1 MASQASNHPLK
12 HVCPHIL
19 SLLSKLHNQSAAQEA
34 HLTWDDFEPGTVDE
48 KMRDKF
54 IAIEQDKAYFLYQM
68 GLATGA
74 KTIVETGTSYGVS
87 TIYLALAVAAN
98 VEATGGPGKV
108 IATEHE
114 PAKARKARE
123 HWNACG
129 SSVHNLIELR
139 EGDVKATLKHE
150 LGTVDMLL
158 LDIWGPLLLPVL
170 KLVQPALRPGA
181 VIITDN
187 TISAAEH
194 CKELLDYMR
203 APESGFRSLTLPF
216 NNGLELSVYQ
226 PGNAQ

>member
-12 HVCPHIL
+12 HVSPHIL
-19 SLLSKLHNQSAAQEA
+19 SLLSTLHNRSAAEEA
-34 HLTWDDFEPGTVDE
+34 HMTWDDFKPESVAE
-48 KMRDKF
+48 NMRDKF
-54 IAIEQDKAYFLYQM
+54 VAIEQDKAYFLYQM

-74 KTIVETGTSYGVS
+74 KTIVEAGTSYGVS
-87 TIYLALAVAAN
+87 TIYLALAIASNAGV
-98 VEATGGPGKV
+98 TGGAGRV

-114 PAKARKARE
+114 PEKAKKARE

-129 SSVHNLIELR
+129 SSVSEIIELR
-139 EGDVKATLKHE
+139 EGDIRETLKHD

-158 LDIWGPLLLPVL
+158 LDIWGPMLLPVL

-203 APESGFRSLTLPF
+203 APGSGFRNLTLPF
-216 NNGLELSVYQ
+216 NNGLEMSVYQ
-226 PGNAQ
+226 PQG

>member
-12 HVCPHIL
+12 HVSPHIL

-34 HLTWDDFEPGTVDE
+34 NLSWDDFEPEAVDE

-68 GLATGA
+68 GLATQA
-74 KTIVETGTSYGVS
+74 KTIVEAGTSYGVS

-98 VEATGGPGKV
+98 AAVTGVPGKV

-114 PAKARKARE
+114 PEKSKRARGN
-123 HWNACG
+123 WDACG
-129 SSVHNLIELR
+129 SPVSDVIELR
-139 EGDVKATLKHE
+139 EGDIRETLKCD
-150 LGTVDMLL
+150 LGEVDMLL
-158 LDIWGPLLLPVL
+158 LDIWGPMLLPVL

-181 VIITDN
+181 VIIADN
-187 TISAAEH
+187 TIAAAEH

-203 APESGFRSLTLPF
+203 APGSGFRNLTLPF

-226 PGNAQ
+226 P